1 MKFPQKLSSGVKTLK
16 EKLKT
21 LNAKRLL
28 ASRTFLIS
36 GCAVL
41 IVAAVAVSALVG
53 KTTASPG
60 EESESGKLL
69 GNSVLVNDEVSGVQD
84 ADDQSGTSTD
94 AMQEEPNDLLA
105 VTVLNRTAVREDAM
119 AVLQSIADNPDALPD
134 EREDALAQ
142 IADIMDDMAAEANIE
157 SLALAKGIPQCVA
170 VISGENCSIIVD
182 SAEISEA
189 ARAQIVEIV
198 YEQSGILPIGIKV
211 ILTQQ
216 QEEAA

>member
-1 MKFPQKLSSGVKTLK
+1 MKLKQKLSSGVKKLK

-21 LNAKRLL
+21 VNAKRLL
-28 ASRTFLIS
+28 ASRAFLIS

-41 IVAAVAVSALVG
+41 IVAAVVISALVG
-53 KTTASPG
+53 KNTASPG
-60 EESESGKLL
+60 NESESGKLL
-69 GNSVLVNDEVSGVQD
+69 GNSVLVGEEVSGVQD
-84 ADDQSGTSTD
+84 TPAPGGAGETL
-94 AMQEEPNDLLA
+94 EEPNDLLA

-119 AVLQSIADNPDALPD
+119 AVLQSIADNPDSLPD

-142 IADIMDDMAAEANIE
+142 IANIMDDMAAEANIE
-157 SLALAKGIPQCVA
+157 ALALARGIPQCVA
-170 VISGENCSIIVD
+170 VISGKNCSVIVD

-189 ARAQIVEIV
+189 ECAQIVEIV

-216 QEEAA
+216 QENAA